1 MLQGEFAKFKGKL
14 PFPIANSKVLS
25 PFGRVY
31 DPRSKLYVF
40 KKGIDLVSSV
50 QGKSEAVRAI
60 HSGKIAY
67 SGKLPDYGNVTIVD
81 HGDHFYS
88 LCAHL
93 GSLQKKAGEIVAAG
107 DVIGSTDDSGTPIYF
122 EIRARNVAVNP
133 LQWVS
138 N

>member
-1 MLQGEFAKFKGKL
+1 MIL
-14 PFPIANSKVLS
+14 
-25 PFGRVY
+25 
-31 DPRSKLYVF
+31 
-40 KKGIDLVSSV
+40 
-50 QGKSEAVRAI
+50 
-60 HSGKIAY
+60 
-67 SGKLPDYGNVTIVD
+67 D

-93 GSLQKKAGEIVAAG
+93 GSILKKTNEWVASHDKVGA
-107 DVIGSTDDSGTPIYF
+107 TDLAGTPLYF

>member
-1 MLQGEFAKFKGKL
+1 LKGHLQLPVAGGKIL
-14 PFPIANSKVLS
+14 TSYGRAFDSKS
-25 PFGRVY
+25 G
-31 DPRSKLYVF
+31 LYVF
-40 KKGIDLVSSV
+40 KKGVEIQADKK
-50 QGKSEAVRAI
+50 QTVRAI
-60 HSGKIAY
+60 YGGKIAY
-67 SGKLPDYGNVTIVD
+67 SGELPDYGKVEIID

-93 GSLQKKAGEIVAAG
+93 GDSIKKTGDSVAAG
-107 DVIGSTDDSGTPIYF
+107 DAIGVTDDLGTPVYF